1 MNTHEPHNAVAATW
15 VRFQRMNA
23 RLADLLSREIA
34 RETGLSQADFE
45 ILCALIQQPDTP
57 VRALALRCGLEW
69 EKSRL
74 SHQLRRMEQRGLV
87 TRETCTEDGRSVII
101 RATPTGRT
109 LAESARQ
116 HYDRAIQEYV
126 AGILAPDHLATLDDI
141 SEAILTK
148 LDELPPPS

>member
-1 MNTHEPHNAVAATW
+1 MNTHDLNDPVIEAWT
-15 VRFQRMNA
+15 RLQRMHV
-23 RLADLLSREIA
+23 RLTDRINREIN

-87 TRETCTEDGRSVII
+87 TRETCEEDGRSVIV
-101 RATPTGRT
+101 RVTVTGRS
-109 LAESARQ
+109 LAEAARCRYVSALHEHFAGTLTADQ
-116 HYDRAIQEYV
+116 V
-126 AGILAPDHLATLDDI
+126 AA
-141 SEAILTK
+141 
-148 LDELPPPS
+148 LDEVSTTILEKLGDNPHS